1 MLWQFIVSGGTIPP
15 LKFTDEPRSTDR
27 LEGKCFLDGGTMRC
41 RNCLHSGLCDLQ
53 DGYES
58 ERERGYP

>member
-1 MLWQFIVSGGTIPP
+1 MFLEFIVRGGAIPP
-15 LKFTDEPRSTDR
+15 LQFTDEPSLADR

-41 RNCLHSGLCDLQ
+41 GNCLHSGLCDLQ

-58 ERERGYP
+58 EQERDYP